1 MQPKFDKFQ
10 WTKRFTFAFIGI
22 LLLVGSLL
30 IFPDLAMAATTY
42 SNGTILL
49 TCPLGV
55 DDIANVVEIVATL
68 TAAGL
73 ATITGLA
80 HLKPY

>member
-30 IFPDLAMAATTY
+30 IFPDLAISYLAPGN
-42 SNGTILL
+42 SNVNSVTK
-49 TCPLGV
+49 C
-55 DDIANVVEIVATL
+55 
-68 TAAGL
+68 
-73 ATITGLA
+73 
-80 HLKPY
+80 